1 MVYTDLFK
9 EKFLSSLGMLTSCAN
24 LHSDPFVYTYLSGE
38 IIGANEPFLSLA
50 GVDRIPSAA
59 SIEQWLN
66 PLGVDLSFILSQS
79 GEYRG
84 KVSAQAKEY
93 DTAIRTEVILVEDE
107 PIVAVVMR
115 DTSVIERARA
125 AERYFDQFKNKFLT
139 NMSHEFRTPMNA
151 IIGFTDLL
159 RGSPLSSW
167 QQEYVDMVSTSASSM
182 MRNIENLLEL
192 MQVES
197 GNVHATLHPFAPL
210 EIFEN
215 FSMQF
220 SEQAL
225 SKEIQMMFLI
235 DPRLPKSILGDQDKI
250 LAILRNLV
258 QNAIK
263 FTDEHGQVL
272 VEIMIVKKDTKNI
285 EIEYAVSDTGI
296 GIDEERIKTLLRPF
310 ASAWENQ
317 RRGKDGLG
325 IGLSLSHKYVDMM
338 NSHLMLASQLGTGSR
353 FSFRIIHSI
362 HEVGSFEFV
371 DGMHAAVYSQ
381 DTHSAQTALLCKYLE
396 LFNVV
401 ITPITTLV
409 NRELLEANVLFMD
422 TPHISKSQIESL
434 KSTYPQLEIV
444 PIVEL
449 DYGEKA
455 DSLLEVVRSVV
466 TMPLLPSS
474 LHKTLSVV
482 WNTMPKE
489 YILQSPEVQS
499 IPRQEDI
506 KILVAE
512 DNVINLR
519 LLETILV
526 QQNFKVTAVDN
537 GQKAVDVYLKEPF
550 DLVLMDID
558 MPVMDG
564 LTANRLIKEIDKRD
578 NRKITPVIALTAHAL
593 IGDRERI
600 IGAGLDAHLAKPI
613 DKNFLL
619 QTIERYLKIAKQEQ
633 NAKAFNV
640 D

>member
-1 MVYTDLFK
+1 MVYTNLFK

-24 LHSDPFVYTYLSGE
+24 LHSDPFLYTYLSGE
-38 IIGANEPFLSLA
+38 ILGVNQAFLSLF
-50 GVDRIPSAA
+50 GVDEVSRVSPIQ
-59 SIEQWLN
+59 EWLV
-66 PLGVDLSFILSQS
+66 PQGVELSFLLSQS

-84 KVSAQAKEY
+84 KVTAQGKEY
-93 DTAIRTEVILVEDE
+93 DIAIRTEVILLGDD
-107 PIVAVVMR
+107 PIVAIVLH

-125 AERYFDQFKNKFLT
+125 AERYFDQFKKKFLT

-167 QQEYVDMVSTSASSM
+167 QREYVEMVSKSASSM

-197 GNVHATLHPFAPL
+197 GSVHATLQEFAPL
-210 EIFEN
+210 EVFET

-220 SEQAL
+220 NELAL
-225 SKEIQMMFLI
+225 SKEIQLMFLI
-235 DPRLPKSILGDQDKI
+235 DPRLPKTMIGDQDKI
-250 LAILRNLV
+250 LTILRNLI

-263 FTDEHGQVL
+263 FTNEHGQVL
-272 VEIMIVKKDTKNI
+272 VEIMIVKMENQTI
-285 EIEYAVSDTGI
+285 EVEYAVSDTGI
-296 GIDEERIKTLLRPF
+296 GIDEEQIKTLLRPF

-338 NSHLMLASQLGTGSR
+338 NSHLMLASEKGTGSR
-353 FSFRIIHSI
+353 FSFRITHKIS
-362 HEVGSFEFV
+362 EAGCFEFV
-371 DGMHAAVYSQ
+371 EGMHAAIYSH
-381 DTHSAQTALLCKYLE
+381 DPSSTQTALLNRYLG
-396 LFNVV
+396 LYGIK

-409 NRELLEANVLFMD
+409 NPILLESNVLFMD
-422 TPHISKSQIESL
+422 TPNITKSQIESL
-434 KSTYPQLEIV
+434 KATYPELEVI
-444 PIVEL
+444 PILAL

-455 DSLLEVVRSVV
+455 DLLLSVVKSVV
-466 TMPLLPSS
+466 TLPILPSS

-489 YILQSPEVQS
+489 YISESAEAQS

-512 DNVINLR
+512 DNLINLR
-519 LLETILV
+519 LLETILL
-526 QQNFKVTAVDN
+526 QHNFNVTAVDN
-537 GQKAVDVYLKEPF
+537 GQKAVDAYLKEPY
-550 DLVLMDID
+550 DLILMDID

-564 LTANRLIKEIDKRD
+564 LMANRLIKEIDKRD
-578 NRKITPVIALTAHAL
+578 NRRYTPVIALTAHAL

-600 IGAGLDAHLAKPI
+600 LGAGLDAHLAKPI

-619 QTIERYLKIAKQEQ
+619 QTIERYLKIAQQEQ
-633 NAKAFNV
+633 RVKSV
-640 D
+640 